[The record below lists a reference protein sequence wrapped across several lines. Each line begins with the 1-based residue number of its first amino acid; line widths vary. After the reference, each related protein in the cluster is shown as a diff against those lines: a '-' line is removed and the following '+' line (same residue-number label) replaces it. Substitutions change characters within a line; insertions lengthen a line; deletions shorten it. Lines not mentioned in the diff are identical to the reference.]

1 MGKLKRG
8 IHEWVDRKKT
18 LLESGGFSY
27 DPVWGRLISNKFSY
41 LVDIHDIEVL
51 EAYSIDSK
59 GRILIPYKYVKLKKG
74 NIAFPFNGS
83 EYSIGES
90 ESEDFLTKFDKPLE
104 MREKLHKWLLK
115 NDFDEIDNQGLW
127 SYSKRGLD
135 FEITIFYSSIVIGDG
150 KVKLDVPLRGVACR
164 DQYLMLSCLGTLL
177 LIDTKVKKS

>member
-8 IHEWVDRKKT
+8 IHEWVDRKNT
-18 LLESGGFSY
+18 LLESGEFSY
-27 DPVWGRLISNKFSY
+27 DPVWGRIMSNKFNY
-41 LVDIHDIEVL
+41 LVDIHDVEVL

-59 GRILIPYKYVKLKKG
+59 GRILIPYKYAKLKKG

-104 MREKLHKWLLK
+104 MRENLHKWLLK
-115 NDFDEIDNQGLW
+115 NDFNEIDNQGLW

-135 FEITIFYSSIVIGDG
+135 FEITIFYSSIVISDG
-150 KVKLDVPLRGVACR
+150 KVKLDIPLRGVACK
-164 DQYLMLSCLGTLL
+164 DQYLILSCLGTLL
-177 LIDTKVKKS
+177 LVDTKVKKS